1 MHATTE
7 QLLSYRD
14 KQPLDAKCK
23 LHVQSCDLC
32 QIKVAEFESLTQN
45 LKELPMAKLDPSE
58 LKASWANV
66 SSTLSTNNASVSFRN
81 YYWPSAVAA
90 ILVVA
95 LFINFNPPEKNGIQ
109 DQLIDAS
116 IPTQTSIPLVDGKDP
131 VAVSN
136 VNQGSNQ
143 LAQLVAYSRALEDRL
158 QSMPAP
164 RVVRADTAGTI
175 SQLQDQISMVDNRL
189 NLDAQTP
196 LTEQQ
201 RNALW
206 QQRVSSMNNLY
217 RVRTAQLQRVAY

>member
-32 QIKVAEFESLTQN
+32 LSKVAEFEALTQGLN
-45 LKELPMAKLDPSE
+45 ELSMAKLDPNE
-58 LKASWANV
+58 LQASWAKV
-66 SSTLSTNNASVSFRN
+66 SSALSANTSTGFGK
-81 YYWPSAVAA
+81 YYLPSAVAA
-90 ILVVA
+90 VLAVVF
-95 LFINFNPPEKNGIQ
+95 FININSPEQNGIQ
-109 DQLIDAS
+109 DQLVDAS
-116 IPTQTSIPLVDGKDP
+116 IPTQSSTPLPDKQDP
-131 VAVSN
+131 VAVAN

-217 RVRTAQLQRVAY
+217 RVRTAQLQRVVY